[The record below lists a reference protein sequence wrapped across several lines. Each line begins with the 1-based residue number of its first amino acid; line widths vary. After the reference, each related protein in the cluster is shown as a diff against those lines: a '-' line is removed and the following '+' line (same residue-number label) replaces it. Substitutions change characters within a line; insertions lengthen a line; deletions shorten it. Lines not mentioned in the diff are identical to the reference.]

1 MSNNKTKIGNNTIA
15 IKKKLPEIKNAFRF
29 AFLYLSLTN
38 FESSILPT
46 SFNLS
51 ISFFTMPKNDLKD
64 FVLT

>member
-1 MSNNKTKIGNNTIA
+1 MSNNNTKIGMIR
-15 IKKKLPEIKNAFRF
+15 IIIIKKLPEIKNAFLF

-38 FESSILPT
+38 FESSILSV

-64 FVLT
+64 LVLT

>member
-1 MSNNKTKIGNNTIA
+1 MSNNNTKIGMIR
-15 IKKKLPEIKNAFRF
+15 IIIIKKLPEIKNAFLF

-38 FESSILPT
+38 FESYILSV

-64 FVLT
+64 LVLT